1 MHGSTDLLILRLNRS
16 YNSHLELTISK
27 GAFMSLRTYLVRR
40 LSVAVVL
47 FVAVLIFNFFIFR
60 LPVFIMG
67 MDPMNLY
74 VTREMEPEARERLRV
89 VYGIPRQDA
98 TILEW
103 INHFLLYMKNMIFLD
118 FGESFVSFSP
128 VVNDIM
134 IRLPNT
140 LLLMGTSTFLA
151 IILGVVIGIAAA
163 SRHGGKFDTAMIT
176 IGLSLYSFPV
186 FWIGMMLLLFL
197 SYYIDLF
204 PLGHTVSGPESYEA
218 LFSGTIEG
226 YIIYFQDLIWHLVLP
241 CTTLTVAFFGG
252 YMLLMR
258 NTLVEILTE
267 DYIHTARAKGLHE
280 RTVLF
285 KHGLRN
291 AFLPLIT
298 VIAISFAFIVSGAV
312 LTETV
317 FAWFGMGRLLFDS
330 LLTYDWPVCQ
340 AIFYLIALCVI
351 AANILADVLYGV
363 LDPRIKYG

>member
-1 MHGSTDLLILRLNRS
+1 
-16 YNSHLELTISK
+16 
-27 GAFMSLRTYLVRR
+27 MSLRTYLAKRM
-40 LSVAVVL
+40 LISVGL
-47 FVAVLIFNFFIFR
+47 FFSVLIFNFFIFR

-67 MDPMNLY
+67 MDPLSLY
-74 VTREMEPEARERLRV
+74 IQRDMELETRENLRAA
-89 VYGIPRQDA
+89 YGLPSSDPDFW
-98 TILEW
+98 EW
-103 INHFLLYMKNMIFLD
+103 LNHFLLYMRNMIFLD
-118 FGESFVSFSP
+118 FGFSFQTFTP
-128 VVNDIM
+128 VVDRIM
-134 IRLPNT
+134 ERLPNT
-140 LLLMGTSTFLA
+140 LLLMGSSTFLS
-151 IILGVVIGIAAA
+151 ILIGVIIGIAAA

-197 SYYIDLF
+197 SYYLDLF
-204 PLGHTVSGPESYEA
+204 PLGHSVSGSHVYETGGIVY
-218 LFSGTIEG
+218 LV
-226 YIIYFQDLIWHLVLP
+226 DLLWHLVLP

-267 DYIHTARAKGLHE
+267 DYILTARAKGLYE

-285 KHGLRN
+285 RHGLRN

-317 FAWFGMGRLLFDS
+317 FAWFGMGRLLFES
-330 LLTYDWPVCQ
+330 LLSYDWPVCQ
-340 AIFYLIALCVI
+340 AIFYLIAICVI
-351 AANILADVLYGV
+351 AANIIADVLYGV